1 MIIDRDVLL
10 PNWPGLAGRDIAVA
24 RAENLST
31 EPVRRVFAWWQAHA
45 GMTPPRRADFD
56 IIEFAPIAGHLYL
69 IDQVAEGFELRLAG
83 EEFIRLF
90 DLKKGWLWRN
100 DAEDPV
106 MRDSAKF
113 LTFTSGLRRPMR
125 TIGRLLLSDRQW
137 VQLEALVCPLSCE
150 DGSVRQLLGCT
161 AALDAA

>member
-1 MIIDRDVLL
+1 
-10 PNWPGLAGRDIAVA
+10 
-24 RAENLST
+24 
-31 EPVRRVFAWWQAHA
+31 
-45 GMTPPRRADFD
+45 MTPPRRADFD

-83 EEFIRLF
+83 EEYIRLF